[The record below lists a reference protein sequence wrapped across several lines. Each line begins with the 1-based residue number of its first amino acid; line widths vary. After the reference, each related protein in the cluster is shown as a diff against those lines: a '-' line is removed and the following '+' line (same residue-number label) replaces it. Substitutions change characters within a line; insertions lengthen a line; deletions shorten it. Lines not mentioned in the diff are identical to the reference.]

1 MSESHRNTDEVRA
14 YYDQFSTY
22 QSWSGINDRHASIRR
37 WLRKFG
43 MKSGDSV
50 LEVGCGVGQ
59 ITLLMAEMVGT
70 GHITAADIS
79 PENIRLASDRL
90 KSHPNIEWM
99 VTDMMDISFQRMFDW
114 VVFPDVLEHIPV
126 QSHPAVFRTVVSAL
140 KPGGKVFIHIPHP
153 KYQDYIRVHEP
164 EKLQIIDQSLSAAD
178 LVTSAESAGLS
189 LEHFESY
196 ALYREPSDYQAIL
209 LVKHDVVPEPILKPY
224 WRRVIQR
231 LRLRGLRR

>member
-59 ITLLMAEMVGT
+59 ITLLMAEMVGR
-70 GHITAADIS
+70 GHITAVDIS

-90 KSHPNIEWM
+90 KSRTNIEWM
-99 VTDMMDISFQRMFDW
+99 VTDMMEISFQNSYDW

-126 QSHPAVFRTVVSAL
+126 ESHRMVFQTVAAAL

-153 KYQDYIRVHEP
+153 KYQDHIRAHEP

-178 LVTSAESAGLS
+178 LVKSAESAGLS
-189 LEHFESY
+189 LEYFESY
-196 ALYREPSDYQAIL
+196 ALYREPADYQAIL
-209 LVKHDVVPEPILKPY
+209 LTKHGDVPVPVLKPY
-224 WRRVIQR
+224 WKRVIQR